1 LDFEILKVS
10 TAGWSVQVRGFVDHY
25 LQPDGVFVLRLIGH
39 NTNGLTVT
47 ELLGS
52 LWDNYR
58 RRDLETPSTDEQSP
72 AAGPSADE
80 KPQRSND
87 V

>member
-1 LDFEILKVS
+1 MGRLHDSKAES
-10 TAGWSVQVRGFVDHY
+10 TRRQVTGFVDHY
-25 LQPDGVFVLRLIGH
+25 LQPDGVFVLRMIGH

-47 ELLGS
+47 ELLCS

-58 RRDLETPSTDEQSP
+58 HSEMIPDLETPTR
-72 AAGPSADE
+72 AATAHSDE
-80 KPQRSND
+80 KAEHSND